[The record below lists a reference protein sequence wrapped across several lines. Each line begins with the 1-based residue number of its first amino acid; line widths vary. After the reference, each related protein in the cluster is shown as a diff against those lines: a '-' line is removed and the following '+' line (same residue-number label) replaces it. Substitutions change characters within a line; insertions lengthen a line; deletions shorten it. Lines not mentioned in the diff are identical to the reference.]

1 MNTEEIIKEIDGE
14 ISKLQ
19 QAKGLLLG
27 TDSPIKKSPGRSKKK
42 ATVARIL
49 AVKPTKR
56 VMSPEGRARLVAAV
70 KARWAKARKTAN
82 SAVVKSTAKKAATKK
97 SVKKAAKA
105 TPAKARKATSA
116 KATKAIANGK
126 ESKTPALGATAKA

>member
-1 MNTEEIIKEIDGE
+1 MNTEEIIQQIDGE

-27 TDSPIKKSPGRSKKK
+27 TDSPVKKSPGRSKKK
-42 ATVARIL
+42 ATVARIP

-70 KARWAKARKTAN
+70 KARWAKARKTAT
-82 SAVVKSTAKKAATKK
+82 VKSTAKKVATKK
-97 SVKKAAKA
+97 SVKKAVKA
-105 TPAKARKATSA
+105 TPAKA
-116 KATKAIANGK
+116 IANGK
-126 ESKTPALGATAKA
+126 GSKTPALGATAKA

>member
-1 MNTEEIIKEIDGE
+1 MFWLLMTMTSLFNKDYSDEDNNDDGGYPHVGGTMNTEEIIKHIDGE

-49 AVKPTKR
+49 AVKSTKR

-70 KARWAKARKTAN
+70 KARWAKAKKTAN
-82 SAVVKSTAKKAATKK
+82 SAVVKSTAK
-97 SVKKAAKA
+97 
-105 TPAKARKATSA
+105 
-116 KATKAIANGK
+116 
-126 ESKTPALGATAKA
+126 

>member
-1 MNTEEIIKEIDGE
+1 MNIEEIIQQIDGE

-19 QAKGLLLG
+19 QAKSLLLG
-27 TDSPIKKSPGRSKKK
+27 IDSPIKKRSARSKKK

-82 SAVVKSTAKKAATKK
+82 SAVVKSTAKKVATKK
-97 SVKKAAKA
+97 SVKKAVKA
-105 TPAKARKATSA
+105 TPAKAA
-116 KATKAIANGK
+116 KAIASGK
-126 ESKTPALGATAKA
+126 DSRTPA